1 MTLPS
6 TETALSWIGLPVHDD
21 TGTPLGECRNVYADD
36 DTRLPEWVEVE
47 LADGGVAFAPA
58 LGASSS
64 HGVLR
69 LTHSRTAVDGA
80 PRFAGDVDLSAEAE
94 RALYEHYGVPYSSER
109 SETLLPAAADLPR
122 DDVPA
127 PPAGRLHP
135 VERPAPTP
143 APPPPLPVRDPAPPS
158 SPGIPR
164 WLALLAAVAAA
175 LLAARRLRAGRQDP
189 SVPPAP
195 AAGLLAVLVVGA
207 AAVGRRRRRRSG
219 PAPNVVPVEA
229 VVDRRT
235 HTPV

>member
-21 TGTPLGECRNVYADD
+21 TGTALGECRNVYADD

-47 LADGGVAFAPA
+47 LPDGGVAFAPA

-64 HGVLR
+64 NGVLR

-80 PRFAGDVDLSAEAE
+80 PRFAGDVDLSADAE

-109 SETLLPAAADLPR
+109 SDTLLPAAADLPR

-135 VERPAPTP
+135 VGRSAPTP
-143 APPPPLPVRDPAPPS
+143 APPPPLPVRDLAPPS
-158 SPGIPR
+158 SGVPR
-164 WLALLAAVAAA
+164 WLALLPAVAAA
-175 LLAARRLRAGRQDP
+175 LLAARRLRAGRQEP

-219 PAPNVVPVEA
+219 SAPDVVPVEA

-235 HTPV
+235 HSPV